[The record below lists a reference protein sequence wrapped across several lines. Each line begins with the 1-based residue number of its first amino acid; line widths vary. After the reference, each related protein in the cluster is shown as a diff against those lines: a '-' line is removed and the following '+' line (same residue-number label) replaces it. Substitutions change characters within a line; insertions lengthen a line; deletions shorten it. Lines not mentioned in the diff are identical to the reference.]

1 MCGIAGQVDVNAGS
15 GRVLSDMC
23 DALVHR
29 GPDDVGAHVEQGLEL
44 GMRRL
49 AIIDIAHGQ
58 QPIYN
63 DDRSLVVVFNGEIY
77 NFQELRAGLAARGH
91 RFRSE
96 GDTEVILHLY
106 EEHGIDLVHRL
117 RGMFALAIWDRR
129 DRKLV
134 LARDRVGKKPL
145 YYAQTATGLVFGSEL
160 KALLRHP
167 GVRRTIDYQALDHYL
182 TFQYVP
188 APWSILE
195 QVRKLP
201 PASVLVYR
209 DEQVSVSE
217 YWRLDYQRKTEMS
230 RPEAVEHVRGLVR
243 EATAIRLTS
252 ERPLG
257 AFLSGGIDSSLVVA
271 AMAEAS
277 PQPIKTFSIGFD
289 DAGYDERE
297 YARLVSQHFGTEHH
311 ELVMDPDPVAT
322 LAAVGDAYDEPFADS
337 SAVPS
342 LEVARLTRQHVTVA
356 LTGDGGDE
364 SFGGYTR
371 YAYNAAVERVPVTL
385 RSGLAR
391 GGRLLPARG
400 DSRRPVGRMRRIM
413 VSSAGDAGARY
424 LAVMSYFDEPG
435 KRALYLP
442 RMAAALSP
450 TASTDLMRSWWDAS
464 AAPDVVDRMLD
475 VDVRSYLPGDLLM
488 KVDIAT
494 MRHSLEARA
503 PLLDQRVMEFG
514 ASLPSSW
521 KVHGRSTK
529 VLLKEAARGWLPDA
543 VLDRPKMGFGVPVAR
558 WLREDL
564 REPARD
570 LLTDRTAVERGLFDP
585 ANVRRLLDEHDAGV
599 DHGPRIWALLMLEQ
613 WHRRWLDV
621 PSTAGSAALP

>member
-1 MCGIAGQVDVNAGS
+1 
-15 GRVLSDMC
+15 MC